1 MSSEGVA
8 KSMTD
13 PYDTLGLDRQADDT
27 AIRRAYAR
35 MVRQFP
41 PEREPEA
48 FRRIRAAYEQLRD
61 PERRARLS
69 LFLLQ
74 PPPPLP
80 PRRRVAY
87 DLDVHVEDLLTLA
100 MEQVRRLMEQ
110 DFCEP
115 ERIVRDP
122 RGE

>member
-1 MSSEGVA
+1 MNSEGVA
-8 KSMTD
+8 ESMTD
-13 PYDTLGLDRQADDT
+13 PYDILGLDRQADDT
-27 AIRRAYAR
+27 AIRRAYAGL
-35 MVRQFP
+35 VRQFP

-61 PERRARLS
+61 PESRARLS

-87 DLDVHVEDLLTLA
+87 DLGVHVEDLLTLA
-100 MEQVRRLMEQ
+100 MEQARRPMEQ

-115 ERIVRDP
+115 ESIVRDP

>member
-1 MSSEGVA
+1 MNSEGVA
-8 KSMTD
+8 ESMTD
-13 PYDTLGLDRQADDT
+13 PYDILGLDRQADDT
-27 AIRRAYAR
+27 AIRRAYAGL
-35 MVRQFP
+35 VRQFP

-61 PERRARLS
+61 PESRARLS

-100 MEQVRRLMEQ
+100 MEQARRPMEQ

-115 ERIVRDP
+115 ESIVRDP

>member
-1 MSSEGVA
+1 MSSTDAA
-8 KSMTD
+8 KSKGD
-13 PYDTLGLDRQADDT
+13 PYEILGLDRQAGDT
-27 AIRRAYAR
+27 AIKRAYFQL
-35 MVRQFP
+35 VRQFP

-48 FRRIRAAYEQLRD
+48 FRKIRAAYEQLRD

-87 DLDVHVEDLLTLA
+87 DLDVHVEDLFTLA
-100 MEQVRRLMEQ
+100 MEQVRIPMEQ

-115 ERIVRDP
+115 ERIVHDP

>member
-1 MSSEGVA
+1 MDSEGA
-8 KSMTD
+8 ARSMED
-13 PYDTLGLDRQADDT
+13 PYAVLGLDRRAGDM
-27 AIRRAYAR
+27 AIRRAYAQQ
-35 MVRQFP
+35 VKQFP

-48 FRRIRAAYEQLRD
+48 FRKIRAAYEQLRD
-61 PERRARLS
+61 PERRARAS

-80 PRRRVAY
+80 PRRRTTY
-87 DLDVHVEDLLTLA
+87 DLDVHVEDLFTLA
-100 MEQVRRLMEQ
+100 VEQVRGPMEQ

-115 ERIVRDP
+115 EQIAHDP

>member
-1 MSSEGVA
+1 MNSEGVA
-8 KSMTD
+8 ESMTD
-13 PYDTLGLDRQADDT
+13 PYDILGLDRQADDT
-27 AIRRAYAR
+27 AIRRAYAGL
-35 MVRQFP
+35 VRQFP

-61 PERRARLS
+61 PESRTRLS

-87 DLDVHVEDLLTLA
+87 DLGVHVEDLLTLA
-100 MEQVRRLMEQ
+100 MEQARRPMEQ

-115 ERIVRDP
+115 ESIVRDP